1 MGAIYLQIADQ
12 IREQVIKG
20 LLKPGDALP
29 SIRKMATMQGVNVNT
44 VVKAYGEL
52 ERQEIIEMIAGK
64 GAYIAYKTQNQLS
77 EKQLAEL
84 KNTLKTCCM
93 TMHYM
98 GMTKEEIL
106 KEFES
111 IYNELIEKGEEEC

>member
-1 MGAIYLQIADQ
+1 MSAIYLQIAEQ

-29 SIRKMATMQGVNVNT
+29 SIRKMAIMQGVNANT
-44 VVKAYGEL
+44 VAKAYGEL

-64 GAYIAYKTQNQLS
+64 GAYISHTTQKQLS
-77 EKQLAEL
+77 EKQLNEL
-84 KNTLKTCCM
+84 KKTLKTCCM

-106 KEFES
+106 RQFEM
-111 IYNELIEKGEEEC
+111 IYDELIEMGEKEC